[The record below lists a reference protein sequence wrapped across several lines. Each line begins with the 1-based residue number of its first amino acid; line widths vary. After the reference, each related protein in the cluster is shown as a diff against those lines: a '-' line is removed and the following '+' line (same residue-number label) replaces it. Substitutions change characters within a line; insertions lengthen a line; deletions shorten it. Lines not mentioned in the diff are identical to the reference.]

1 MFKKSINLLKKNPVI
16 IMLYAAYMVVMF
28 LIIFILYPKDLS
40 QFNNPNPATFEIIAY
55 GIVMMKMLLATFIML
70 LLGLFFMAGY
80 GNMISEA
87 VIHGETSI
95 TSFLPGLRKF
105 FVRVLLAMLLLAAF
119 AIGFSILLSLIIIPI
134 TVFLAINGSTSIYMV
149 SIISTLISLIL
160 VVFSSPFIIL
170 WYPAIFIDDLGVIQG
185 LKSGAK
191 VGVKNYWKLILIMVI
206 LCIPFV
212 ANVFLNFNAMAD
224 GVIFTPSYIIIL
236 IIVSIISVVI
246 LPATFI
252 LYKEN
257 SNIENMKN
265 NQEQGI
271 N

>member
-1 MFKKSINLLKKNPVI
+1 MLKKSIDLLKKNPII

-40 QFNNPNPATFEIIAY
+40 QFNNPDPATFEIIAY
-55 GIVMMKMLLATFIML
+55 GIVMMKMLIASLIMF

-80 GNMISEA
+80 GNLISEA
-87 VIHGETSI
+87 VTHGETSI

-119 AIGFSILLSLIIIPI
+119 AIGLSIVLSLIIIPI

-170 WYPAIFIDDLGVIQG
+170 WYPAIFIDNLGIIQG
-185 LKSGAK
+185 LKSGAR
-191 VGVKNYWKLILIMVI
+191 VGVKSYWKLIVAMLII
-206 LCIPFV
+206 CIPII
-212 ANVFLNFNAMAD
+212 ANVFLNFNSMAE
-224 GVIFTPSYIIIL
+224 GVIFTPSYIITLIL
-236 IIVSIISVVI
+236 VSIISIVI

-252 LYKEN
+252 LYKESN
-257 SNIENMKN
+257 SIVN
-265 NQEQGI
+265 NVDREQLK
-271 N
+271 